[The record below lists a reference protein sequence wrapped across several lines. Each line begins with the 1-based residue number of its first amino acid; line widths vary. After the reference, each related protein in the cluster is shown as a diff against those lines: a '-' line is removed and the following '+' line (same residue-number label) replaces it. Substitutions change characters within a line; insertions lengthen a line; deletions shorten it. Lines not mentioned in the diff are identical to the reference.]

1 MKNFFIILL
10 IAVVFSA
17 CSNPHIRFTN
27 GAVVT
32 EERNT
37 MGVIQSVQ
45 VDTTN
50 DGVAD
55 VMAYIDSYD
64 KEHQF
69 SKGEIVSL
77 DIRERNVYATPILQ
91 EKVQTRE
98 AE

>member
-1 MKNFFIILL
+1 MKNFLSVLL
-10 IAVVFSA
+10 IAAVFCS

-27 GAVVT
+27 GAVIT

-37 MGVIQSVQ
+37 MEVIQSVQ

-55 VMAYIDSYD
+55 VIAYIDSYD
-64 KEHQF
+64 KEHKF

-77 DIRERNVYATPILQ
+77 DIRERNVYATPMLQ
-91 EKVQTRE
+91 GKVQTRK